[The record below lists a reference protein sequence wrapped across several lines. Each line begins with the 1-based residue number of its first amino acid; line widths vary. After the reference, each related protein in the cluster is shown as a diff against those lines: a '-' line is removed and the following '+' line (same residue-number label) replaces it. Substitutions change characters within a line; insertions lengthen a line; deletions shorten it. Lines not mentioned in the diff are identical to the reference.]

1 MINQPRPQKIGP
13 HPPPPYRAPPPLLQ
27 ENGAGMVMTP
37 PGVNQHHPYS
47 KFNISEPNITPQRHT
62 FNMENGPQVQSHLR
76 HLLASQ
82 PKHST
87 LDNQGQNAMLQHLRN
102 TLDNNHGGKSYVSPE
117 NLRDTANRMFSRN
130 QTDRSS
136 FGGINASFQQQMNMR
151 DDPQKRHSYR

>member
-13 HPPPPYRAPPPLLQ
+13 HPPPPYRAPPPLLH
-27 ENGAGMVMTP
+27 ENGGAPGGPGMMATPAGSK
-37 PGVNQHHPYS
+37 PYS
-47 KFNISEPNITPQRHT
+47 KFNVSEPNITPQRHT

-102 TLDNNHGGKSYVSPE
+102 TLDNQKSFVSPE

-136 FGGINASFQQQMNMR
+136 FGGMNASFQQMNMR
-151 DDPQKRHSYR
+151 DDPNKRHSYR

>member
-13 HPPPPYRAPPPLLQ
+13 HPPPPYRAPPPLMH

-37 PGVNQHHPYS
+37 PGVNPHHPYS

-102 TLDNNHGGKSYVSPE
+102 TLDNNGKSYVSPE

-136 FGGINASFQQQMNMR
+136 FGGINASFQQQMNMQR